1 MKAILADY
9 SSQMGKSIFVCEP
22 EGLRRGGIRS
32 AFDVGGGNVDSRR
45 CSKLSLPESP
55 HSPWAWKIIFDDRD
69 AGLGAGFIFV
79 AAGRSPDAERG
90 EWLPFASSLMKPE
103 LP

>member
-9 SSQMGKSIFVCEP
+9 SRQMGKSIFVCEAGGPSTPGNP
-22 EGLRRGGIRS
+22 ERLRR
-32 AFDVGGGNVDSRR
+32 GGNVDSRR

>member
-1 MKAILADY
+1 
-9 SSQMGKSIFVCEP
+9 
-22 EGLRRGGIRS
+22 
-32 AFDVGGGNVDSRR
+32 
-45 CSKLSLPESP
+45 LSLPESP

-103 LP
+103 LS

>member
-1 MKAILADY
+1 
-9 SSQMGKSIFVCEP
+9 
-22 EGLRRGGIRS
+22 
-32 AFDVGGGNVDSRR
+32 
-45 CSKLSLPESP
+45 LSLPEPP
-55 HSPWAWKIIFDDRD
+55 HSPRAWKIILDACD

-90 EWLPFASSLMKPE
+90 EWSPFASSLMKPK